1 MNNLR
6 EVVTKMSNTGQPL
19 STKKRWMVI
28 NKEIVFDNGII
39 PYTEDHSGNG
49 IIPILNHLL
58 TEDIHNLTWHNA
70 ERMKREHKSIEQ
82 ELQKLGIHNYYD
94 LIMARWNNWNWIYD
108 LHIYSNKRESIR
120 VIGDY
125 SLYLTSIGD
134 VDKALDPMQ
143 WDYMTLCDWKQ
154 NDHKIFMRYEVAS
167 ELTPFGMSVLP
178 TQKLISSI
186 SKANIKQ

>member
-82 ELQKLGIHNYYD
+82 ELRKLGIHNYY
-94 LIMARWNNWNWIYD
+94 A
-108 LHIYSNKRESIR
+108 
-120 VIGDY
+120 
-125 SLYLTSIGD
+125 
-134 VDKALDPMQ
+134 
-143 WDYMTLCDWKQ
+143 
-154 NDHKIFMRYEVAS
+154 
-167 ELTPFGMSVLP
+167 
-178 TQKLISSI
+178 
-186 SKANIKQ
+186 